1 MPHWRWLLAQLTRQ
15 LWVRATSIGAL
26 GVLAAILAAVVDR
39 YVPFK
44 MPIAIDADAINS
56 ILTIIASS
64 MLAVTSFSLSIM
76 VSAYSAATTNVTPR
90 ATRLIVEDKVTHIVL
105 STFIGA
111 FLFGIVGLVVL
122 KTGIYGQRGRGVL
135 FAFTII
141 VIALVVVSLLRWID
155 HLTRLGRLADTT
167 HRVEQATC
175 DALKARLAAP
185 YLGGRPLQDAAR
197 ERPADAMPVAAGIVG
212 YVKNIDMA
220 ALSQVCAR
228 HEVAAF
234 VQAIPGTFVY
244 AHTPLAWVARP
255 AGDVD
260 EEALGKAVCRA
271 FLVGDERSFD
281 QDPRFGLAVM
291 GEIASRALS
300 PAVND
305 PGTAIDVIGRLTRL
319 LSLWASGRDATA
331 DPRHP
336 RVHVPPLATADL
348 FEDAFMA
355 LARDGASLIEVQLRL
370 QKGLLALSRMGD
382 EAFRTAALAQSTMAA
397 ARAEAGLNLA
407 ADRDRLRREMA
418 AGEKTLAA
426 QPAAAT

>member
-1 MPHWRWLLAQLTRQ
+1 MAAGATDAPALGARHLDR
-15 LWVRATSIGAL
+15 RA

-76 VSAYSAATTNVTPR
+76 VAAYSAATTNVTPR
-90 ATRLIVEDKVTHIVL
+90 ATRLIVEDKVTH
-105 STFIGA
+105 
-111 FLFGIVGLVVL
+111 
-122 KTGIYGQRGRGVL
+122 
-135 FAFTII
+135 I

-167 HRVEQATC
+167 HRVELATC
-175 DALKARLAAP
+175 EALTTRLAAP
-185 YLGGRPLQDAAR
+185 YLGGRPLRDWN
-197 ERPADAMPVAAGIVG
+197 EIPAGALPIAAGVVG

-234 VQAIPGTFVY
+234 VRAIPGTFVY
-244 AHTPLAWVARP
+244 AQTPLAWVARP

-260 EEALGKAVCRA
+260 REALGKAICRA

-281 QDPRFGLAVM
+281 QDPRFGLAVL

-305 PGTAIDVIGRLTRL
+305 PGTAIDVIGRATRL
-319 LSLWASGRDATA
+319 LSLWAGGRDAA
-331 DPRHP
+331 AVAAPAHP

-370 QKGLLALSRMGD
+370 QKGLLALSRLGD
-382 EAFRTAALAQSTMAA
+382 AAFRAAALAQSAMAA
-397 ARAEAGLNLA
+397 ARAEAALGLA
-407 ADRDRLRREMA
+407 ADRERLRREMA
-418 AGEKTLAA
+418 VAGPSAST
-426 QPAAAT
+426 

>member
-15 LWVRATSIGAL
+15 LWVRATLIGAL

-39 YVPFK
+39 YVPFT
-44 MPIAIDADAINS
+44 MPVTIDADAINS

-135 FAFTII
+135 FAFTIVVI
-141 VIALVVVSLLRWID
+141 VLVVVSLLRWID

-167 HRVEQATC
+167 HRVEIATC
-175 DALKARLAAP
+175 EAPKSRLAEP
-185 YLGGRPLQDAAR
+185 YLGGRPLRGKD
-197 ERPADAMPVAAGIVG
+197 EIPAGALPVAAGVVG

-220 ALSQVCAR
+220 ALSRVCGQ

-234 VQAIPGTFVY
+234 VRAIPGTFVY

-260 EEALGKAVCRA
+260 QGALGKAICRA

-281 QDPRFGLAVM
+281 QDPRFGLAVL

-305 PGTAIDVIGRLTRL
+305 PGTAIDVIGRATRL
-319 LSLWASGRDATA
+319 LSLWADGRDVAA
-331 DPRHP
+331 DPLHP

-382 EAFRTAALAQSTMAA
+382 EAFRTAALAQSEMAA

-407 ADRDRLRREMA
+407 ADRERLRREMA
-418 AGEKTLAA
+418 AGETLAA
-426 QPAAAT
+426 QRAAAT

>member
-76 VSAYSAATTNVTPR
+76 VAAYSAATTNVTPR

-167 HRVEQATC
+167 HRVELATC
-175 DALKARLAAP
+175 EALTTRLAAP
-185 YLGGRPLQDAAR
+185 YLGGRPLRDWN
-197 ERPADAMPVAAGIVG
+197 EIPAGALPIAAGVVG

-234 VQAIPGTFVY
+234 VRAIPGTFVY
-244 AHTPLAWVARP
+244 AQTPLAWVARP

-260 EEALGKAVCRA
+260 REALGKAICRA

-281 QDPRFGLAVM
+281 QDPRFGLAVL

-305 PGTAIDVIGRLTRL
+305 PGTAIDVIGRATRL
-319 LSLWASGRDATA
+319 LSLWAGGRDAA
-331 DPRHP
+331 AVAAPAHP

-370 QKGLLALSRMGD
+370 QKGLLALSRLGD
-382 EAFRTAALAQSTMAA
+382 AAFRAAALAQSAMAA
-397 ARAEAGLNLA
+397 ARAEAALGLA
-407 ADRDRLRREMA
+407 ADRERLRREMA
-418 AGEKTLAA
+418 VAGPSAST
-426 QPAAAT
+426 